1 MMLSR
6 SEVRN
11 MINKENNDELYWD
24 LVITLEEKKQ
34 EIESQLPNVTETIFE
49 EYVMLTNILGPLYS
63 YLTK

>member
-1 MMLSR
+1 
-6 SEVRN
+6 

-49 EYVMLTNILGPLYS
+49 EYVMLTNVLGPLYS